1 MTQIGFLIALFPLIS
16 IHTPA
21 KGVTYTST
29 YKGKLAK
36 ISIHT
41 PAKGV
46 TCTVV
51 CETDGC
57 SISIHTPAKG
67 VTKAR

>member
-1 MTQIGFLIALFPLIS
+1 MTRYESVSCEMLIIS

-21 KGVTYTST
+21 KGVTLTDYVRSCTD
-29 YKGKLAK
+29 K

-46 TCTVV
+46 TKRKRA
-51 CETDGC
+51 G
-57 SISIHTPAKG
+57 K
-67 VTKAR
+67 